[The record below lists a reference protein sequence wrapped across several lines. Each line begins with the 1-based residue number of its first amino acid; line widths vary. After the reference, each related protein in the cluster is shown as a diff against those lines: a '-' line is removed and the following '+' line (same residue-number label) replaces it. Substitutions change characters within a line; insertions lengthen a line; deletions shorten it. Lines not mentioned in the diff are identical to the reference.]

1 MYVLCRF
8 NIDLIYLIN
17 LKMIYR
23 NKFNMAAE
31 FILDVYTGLEQFT
44 LYKPLLQTDIVLQTD
59 IGSTIN

>member
-31 FILDVYTGLEQFT
+31 FILDVSTGLEQFT